1 MHTLTEFDPPAPD
14 PLADLPS
21 WLAEREV
28 IPLDDS
34 LALVIRHE
42 VMHDIVTR
50 CRQVAESPQPLLLTG
65 ETGVGKS
72 LLGRFIHACRDPYA
86 PFVSR
91 MTTGL
96 DEAVLDAW
104 LFGAPPKDDGS
115 VVAQAQDGTLVL
127 EEMADLPP
135 AVQRRLLGLWDGQA
149 PGPSQWILTTN
160 RTQREIRAAS
170 PLLPEFLARLAH
182 VHVPPLRERRRDIPA
197 LAAFFAVQAA
207 KRELPRAQLE
217 ALARRLSHY
226 RFPGNVRELESLV
239 LVTACQ
245 EFRSEQPVA
254 WGI

>member
-1 MHTLTEFDPPAPD
+1 MRAFTETDPPAPD
-14 PLADLPS
+14 LLAGLPS
-21 WLAEREV
+21 WLADREV

-34 LALVIRHE
+34 LALVVRHE
-42 VMHDIVTR
+42 VMHDVVTR
-50 CRQVAESPQPLLLTG
+50 CRQVADAPKPLLLTG

-72 LLGRFIHACRDPYA
+72 LLGRFVHACRDPYA

-91 MTTGL
+91 MTTSL

-104 LFGAPPKDDGS
+104 LFGVPGREEGS
-115 VVAQAQDGTLVL
+115 VMAQAQGGTLVL

-135 AVQRRLLGLWDGQA
+135 AVQRRLLALWAGGT
-149 PGPSQWILTTN
+149 PGPVQWILTTN
-160 RTQREIRAAS
+160 LTKREIWAS
-170 PLLPEFLARLAH
+170 SQLLPEFLARLAH

-207 KRELPRAQLE
+207 KRDLPREQLE

-239 LVTACQ
+239 LVATCQ
-245 EFRSEQPVA
+245 EFRTEQPVA
-254 WGI
+254 WGL